1 MTLSSRSELLITL
14 INLNTRIQKRLLGP
28 LSLHGI
34 SFTEYQ
40 VLRQLSLAPGKK
52 LRRIDLANDIGLSA
66 SGITRMLA
74 PMEKIGLVVKEEAA
88 RDARVSLVALTK
100 SGQRIL
106 DDANVSFEQTAEAM
120 LAALTKTRQAELAN
134 LAADILT

>member
-1 MTLSSRSELLITL
+1 MTLSSRAALLMSL

-34 SFTEYQ
+34 SLTEYQ

-66 SGITRMLA
+66 SGITRLLA
-74 PMEKIGLVVKEEAA
+74 PMEKIGLVNKESVE
-88 RDARVSLVALTK
+88 RDARVSLVALTA
-100 SGQRIL
+100 SGERIL
-106 DDANVSFEQTAEAM
+106 NDANLSFDQTADAI
-120 LAALTKTRQAELAN
+120 LTPLNKNKQLELAN
-134 LAADILT
+134 LTADILV

>member
-1 MTLSSRSELLITL
+1 MTLSARSELLVAL

-34 SFTEYQ
+34 SFSEYQ
-40 VLRQLSLAPGKK
+40 VLRQLSLAPGQK

-74 PMEKIGLVVKEEAA
+74 PMEKIGLVVKQEAE
-88 RDARVSLVALTK
+88 RDARVSLVALTA
-100 SGQRIL
+100 SGERIL
-106 DDANVSFEQTAEAM
+106 NDANLSFEQTAETI
-120 LAALTKTRQAELAN
+120 LGALSKSRQAELTG
-134 LAADILT
+134 LIADIPA